1 VSRNN
6 GGTSGEI
13 NACRDSAGSDHH
25 SQHSAGHQLLKQEA
39 PNQELPSVVR
49 AHSSCYQRRVLWIA
63 SNKFGIEV
71 VFSNDLLNLIL
82 DPLLVIK
89 SEHGV
94 GVSRKR
100 FNISI
105 ALFTSGSK
113 ENSRQELVALKLSE
127 NDRYW
132 KLWI

>member
-1 VSRNN
+1 
-6 GGTSGEI
+6 
-13 NACRDSAGSDHH
+13 
-25 SQHSAGHQLLKQEA
+25 
-39 PNQELPSVVR
+39 
-49 AHSSCYQRRVLWIA
+49 
-63 SNKFGIEV
+63 
-71 VFSNDLLNLIL
+71 LLNLIL